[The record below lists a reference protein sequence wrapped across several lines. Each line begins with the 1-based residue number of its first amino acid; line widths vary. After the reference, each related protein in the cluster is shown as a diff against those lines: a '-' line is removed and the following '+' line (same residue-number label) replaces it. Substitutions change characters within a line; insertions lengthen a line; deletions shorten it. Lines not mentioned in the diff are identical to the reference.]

1 MRSADQDTACVTV
14 ELFGHARLV
23 CGQKEIAAQLP
34 SNLDAAGLAL
44 ALLTLAPILRGVV
57 VDENGQGLMQSYTAN
72 LNGLSFVESSPVRV
86 FDGDRIYVFSSQA
99 GG

>member
-1 MRSADQDTACVTV
+1 MTAANQDTACVTV

-34 SNLDAAGLAL
+34 SNLDSAGLAT
-44 ALLTLAPILRGVV
+44 ALSNLAPILRGVV

-72 LNGLSFVESSPVRV
+72 LNGLSFVESSPVRIV
-86 FDGDRIYVFSSQA
+86 DGDRIYVFSSQA